1 MTKKRQTIHKLGDIK
16 QIEKVQKRE
25 TKGLSLELEH
35 PQYFVDGRGSLQ
47 AKKGR

>member
-1 MTKKRQTIHKLGDIK
+1 MPFFTVLNNSDLSSSKMLISGI
-16 QIEKVQKRE
+16 
-25 TKGLSLELEH
+25 GLSLELEH

>member
-1 MTKKRQTIHKLGDIK
+1 MSILNMRYTASVAAFIAASNLFMY
-16 QIEKVQKRE
+16 
-25 TKGLSLELEH
+25 LSGKTLELEH